1 MGRFKRKAIGTA
13 RRVKKDPI
21 LVYGETRTQPPDI
34 LKMRVRRWANEA
46 TGDRSENPVGDRHPS
61 SDPGWRRTGGTR
73 CNKGRFPNR
82 STCPQTD
89 SSSAGSSRHSPV
101 GIRRRV
107 RSRTCLRNCRCRRC
121 RLVSSR
127 GGPGGGTWP
136 YWPPTA
142 DAISGNDLSFAFTLI
157 EITK

>member
-1 MGRFKRKAIGTA
+1 MGKRTYPALYPRHMAACMLHSG
-13 RRVKKDPI
+13 RRDRLDSEDRQQHKRS
-21 LVYGETRTQPPDI
+21 GQ
-34 LKMRVRRWANEA
+34 A